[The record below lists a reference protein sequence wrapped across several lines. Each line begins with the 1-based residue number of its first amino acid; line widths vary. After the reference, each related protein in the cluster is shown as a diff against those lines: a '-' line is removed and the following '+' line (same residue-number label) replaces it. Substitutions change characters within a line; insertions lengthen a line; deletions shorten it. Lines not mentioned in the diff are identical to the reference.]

1 MFTNKTPKTMK
12 KFTNTFAFLILSIFI
27 SNNIF
32 AYSDGT
38 PLEHFACKSNS
49 ASFSISPNGKYM
61 LIQNTRRDNKCD
73 IEQDYS
79 RYAEDETYDRG
90 LILMNLDTKET
101 TMLSSGK
108 EGGRISNAGWLN
120 NNRIWYEPRY
130 MMGQK
135 KIARFAMNL
144 DGSKK
149 RTIYEYGT
157 GSSSVVYDL
166 AFDDPEHIY
175 VLNNERRPFIYDY
188 FRINIY
194 TGKKETIAF
203 GPSIGDMRGVATLGR
218 ITDTDG
224 YPLGILL
231 DHGLKRVLY
240 EYKKEKKEW
249 VEHFS
254 FNCQE
259 PGFVPIGTYKGK
271 MVVSGSKF
279 SPDGEL
285 LEEND
290 TNAIYLYDHKTKK
303 FGNKLYQDPDYDVSG
318 LTGSCRQASG
328 GASSNRM
335 SGEVSSI
342 SYSSL
347 QPERLFFDKKAEEV
361 YLTVKSVFPDHNVS
375 TVTSSA
381 DRKRMVV
388 RIWGTH
394 EPGEYF
400 YVDLNKGEVTSLFKT
415 QPWLDRSKLSK
426 AIPVKYKARDGLE
439 IPALLTLTKI
449 KTDKNYFL
457 VMPHG
462 GPNTK
467 QYIGYDAWV
476 QFFTSRGVSILQP
489 DFRGSTG
496 LGTEHYTLGNK
507 EWGLSMQDDITDGVM
522 WAIENGYADA
532 DRVCIGGAS
541 YGGYATMA
549 GLTFTPDVYRCGINA
564 IGVTDQIQILE
575 NFANRASIRQSW
587 DEEPLLEW
595 GDIST
600 PEGREYA
607 LSSSPVNFVK
617 NIKAPVLVLQGSND
631 RVVEPRHAEDLIDKL
646 KDLNKEYMAMFQA
659 KSGHCVTGC
668 GERAALEY
676 LQIQEEFIDKYLK
689 D

>member
-1 MFTNKTPKTMK
+1 MK
-12 KFTNTFAFLILSIFI
+12 KTFRTFSIIFFSMFLANEIVAFDDS
-27 SNNIF
+27 
-32 AYSDGT
+32 T
-38 PLEHFACKSNS
+38 PLEHFACRSNYS
-49 ASFSISPNGKYM
+49 GFSISPDGKYM
-61 LIQNTRRDNKCD
+61 LIQNTMKDNVCD
-73 IEQDYS
+73 IEQDNS
-79 RYAEDETYDRG
+79 KYAEEETYDYG
-90 LILMNLDTKET
+90 LLLMNLETKET
-101 TMLSSGK
+101 SVISNGK
-108 EGGRISNAGWLN
+108 GGGRISDAGWLN
-120 NNRIWYEPRY
+120 NERIWYEPKY

-135 KIARFAMNL
+135 KIARFAMNIDGTKKRSL
-144 DGSKK
+144 YEYDGS
-149 RTIYEYGT
+149 TYNFIY
-157 GSSSVVYDL
+157 SM
-166 AFDDPEHIY
+166 ANDDPEHIY
-175 VLNNERRPFIYDY
+175 IANNERRPYVYDY
-188 FRINIY
+188 FKINIY
-194 TGKKETIAF
+194 SGKKETIAF
-203 GPSIGDMRGVATLGR
+203 GPSIGDMKGVATLGR
-218 ITDTDG
+218 LTGSDK

-240 EYKKEKKEW
+240 EYKKDTKEW
-249 VEHFS
+249 IEHFS

-259 PGFVPIGTYKGK
+259 PGFVPIGMYKGK

-279 SPDGEL
+279 SPDGDL

-290 TNAIYLYDHKTKK
+290 TNAIYLYDYKTKT
-303 FGNKLYQDPDYDVSG
+303 FGEKLYQDPDYDVGG

-328 GASSNRM
+328 SGSTDRL
-335 SGEVSSI
+335 SGEISSI
-342 SYSSL
+342 SYNSL
-347 QPERLFFDKKAEEV
+347 QPERLFFDKDDEQT
-361 YLTVKSVFPDHNVS
+361 YLTIKSVFPDHNVS
-375 TVTSSA
+375 ITSSSA
-381 DRKRMVV
+381 DKKKMVV

-415 QPWLDRSKLSK
+415 RPWLDRTKLSK

-439 IPALLTLTKI
+439 IPALLTLTKV
-449 KTDKNYFL
+449 KTDKKYFL
-457 VMPHG
+457 IMPHG

-476 QFFTSRGVSILQP
+476 QFFISRGVNVLQP

-496 LGTEHYTLGNK
+496 LGTKHYTLGNK
-507 EWGLSMQDDITDGVM
+507 QWGLTMQDDITDGVL

-549 GLTFTPDVYRCGINA
+549 GLVFTPDVYRCGINA

-575 NFANRASIRQSW
+575 NFANKASIRQSW

-600 PEGREYA
+600 EEGRKYA

-631 RVVEPRHAEDLIDKL
+631 RTVEPRHAEDLIDKL
-646 KDLNKEYMAMFQA
+646 KELNKEYMAMFQA

-668 GERAALEY
+668 QEIAALEY

>member
-1 MFTNKTPKTMK
+1 MK
-12 KFTNTFAFLILSIFI
+12 KSLQTFSIIFFSTFLANEIAAFDDS
-27 SNNIF
+27 
-32 AYSDGT
+32 T
-38 PLEHFACKSNS
+38 PLEHFACRSNY
-49 ASFSISPNGKYM
+49 AGFSISPDGKHM
-61 LIQNTRRDNKCD
+61 LIQNTMKDNVCD
-73 IEQDYS
+73 IEQDNS
-79 RYAEDETYDRG
+79 KYAEEETYDYG
-90 LILMNLDTKET
+90 LLLMNLETKET
-101 TMLSSGK
+101 SVISSGK
-108 EGGRISNAGWLN
+108 DGGRISDAGWLN
-120 NNRIWYEPRY
+120 NERIWYEPKY

-135 KIARFAMNL
+135 KIATFAMNI

-149 RTIYEYGT
+149 RTLYEYNGLT
-157 GSSSVVYDL
+157 DNFIYSM
-166 AFDDPEHIY
+166 AHDDPEHIY
-175 VLNNERRPFIYDY
+175 IANNERRPYVYDY
-188 FRINIY
+188 FKINIY

-203 GPSIGDMRGVATLGR
+203 GPSIGDMKGVATLGR
-218 ITDTDG
+218 LTGPDR

-231 DHGLKRVLY
+231 DHGLERVLY
-240 EYKKEKKEW
+240 EYNKDTKEW
-249 VEHFS
+249 IEHFS

-259 PGFVPIGTYKGK
+259 PGFVPIGMYKGK

-279 SPDGEL
+279 SPSGEL

-290 TNAIYLYDHKTKK
+290 TNAIYLYDYKTKT
-303 FGNKLYQDPDYDVSG
+303 FGEKLYQDPDYDVGG

-328 GASSNRM
+328 GRSTDRL
-335 SGEVSSI
+335 SGEISSI

-347 QPERLFFDKKAEEV
+347 QPERLFFDKEDERT
-361 YLTVKSVFPDHNVS
+361 YLTIKSVFPDHNIS
-375 TVTSSA
+375 ISSSSS
-381 DRKRMVV
+381 DRKKMVV

-415 QPWLDRSKLSK
+415 RPWLDRTKLSK

-439 IPALLTLTKI
+439 IPALLTLTKV

-457 VMPHG
+457 IMPHG

-476 QFFTSRGVSILQP
+476 QFFTSRGVNILQP

-507 EWGLSMQDDITDGVM
+507 QWGLTMQDDITDGVL
-522 WAIENGYADA
+522 WAIENGYADE

-549 GLTFTPDVYRCGINA
+549 GLVFTPDVYRCGINA

-575 NFANRASIRQSW
+575 NFANKASIRQSW

-600 PEGREYA
+600 KEGREYA

-631 RVVEPRHAEDLIDKL
+631 RTVEPRHAEDLIDKL

-668 GERAALEY
+668 QEIAALEY